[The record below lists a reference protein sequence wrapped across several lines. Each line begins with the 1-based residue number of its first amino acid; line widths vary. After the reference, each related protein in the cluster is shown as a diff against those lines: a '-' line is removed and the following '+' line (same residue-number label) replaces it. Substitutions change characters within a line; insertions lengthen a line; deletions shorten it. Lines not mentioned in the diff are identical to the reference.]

1 MIGERQQKNAEALS
15 DHIFKKSRK
24 YIKERV
30 EVGDTIKI
38 LMINLTLI
46 VANNNPTLKKCYK
59 Y

>member
-30 EVGDTIKI
+30 EWEIQ
-38 LMINLTLI
+38 
-46 VANNNPTLKKCYK
+46 LKF
-59 Y
+59 